1 MDNID
6 LQTKKA
12 YLSRIRH
19 DLRTPINAILG
30 YSELILDIIEEKFPP
45 LRDDVINMMNKRPK
59 LKERATVAE
68 RITNKITEFVET
80 FISGIAS

>member
-1 MDNID
+1 MDID

-30 YSELILDIIEEKFPP
+30 YSELILEDLEDINSTSYNSDLTK
-45 LRDDVINMMNKRPK
+45 INICGNEI
-59 LKERATVAE
+59 LTIINDILCSIV
-68 RITNKITEFVET
+68 FVP
-80 FISGIAS
+80 